1 MIRSLQIGT
10 EMEPIYLIWL
20 MVAGPSLG
28 GLAYHN
34 KCLDRLPIVPSSLPV
49 FSTAQDLVMVSLYAH
64 ILHCLLLVSG
74 KTSLDEYLKT
84 MMSWD
89 KLHSHTHL
97 IMNTMQMLIKYR
109 RCASDGFQKKCNK
122 KLPRMSS
129 TKLQERLPKRQ
140 QSIQV
145 WPGTN

>member
-1 MIRSLQIGT
+1 MIRSLQIST

-49 FSTAQDLVMVSLYAH
+49 FSTAQDLVMISLYAH
-64 ILHCLLLVSG
+64 IFHCLLLVSG

-97 IMNTMQMLIKYR
+97 IYEHYANADKV
-109 RCASDGFQKKCNK
+109 
-122 KLPRMSS
+122 
-129 TKLQERLPKRQ
+129 QEMRK
-140 QSIQV
+140 
-145 WPGTN
+145 